1 MSRRTRI
8 VLGAVVGA
16 VVVVAAA
23 AAFVF
28 GVVLRDT
35 AEPAS
40 VADAVARYRAAAA
53 AGETPIPPGVYVYAT
68 TGEESISALGGT
80 THRYPARSTITV
92 TTAPCGMTLR
102 WDVLKTRTTT
112 WEICAEGEQQ
122 EVASWVERHV
132 FFGQDDRTTW
142 RCVGWTWLPGPG
154 SEERAPLE
162 CDGGDTTMSGAVE
175 DLGVETLTVAGDPVA
190 TVHLRVRAAE
200 RGVAR
205 GPVVEDRWVE
215 SETGLPVRVRYSVR
229 TANVSPIGDVTFTER
244 FTVRLLSLEPRR

>member
-1 MSRRTRI
+1 MSRRARI
-8 VLGAVVGA
+8 VLAVVVA
-16 VVVVAAA
+16 VVVVVAAA
-23 AAFVF
+23 AAIVV

-53 AGETPIPPGVYVYAT
+53 AGETPVPPGVYVYAT
-68 TGEESISALGGT
+68 SGEESISALGGT

-92 TTAPCGMTLR
+92 TGAACGMTLR

-112 WEICAEGEQQ
+112 WEICSEGDDQ
-122 EVASWVERHV
+122 ELASWVERHV
-132 FFGQDDRTTW
+132 FFGQDDQTTW
-142 RCVGWTWLPGPG
+142 HCKGWTWLPAEDGAG
-154 SEERAPLE
+154 RARLG
-162 CDGGDTTMSGAVE
+162 CDGGDSVMSGTV
-175 DLGVETLTVAGDPVA
+175 DNLGLETLTVAGDPVE

-205 GPVVEDRWVE
+205 GPVLEDRWVE
-215 SETGLPVRVRYSVR
+215 SETGLPVRIRYRVR
-229 TANVSPIGDVTFTER
+229 TANESPIGDVTFTER